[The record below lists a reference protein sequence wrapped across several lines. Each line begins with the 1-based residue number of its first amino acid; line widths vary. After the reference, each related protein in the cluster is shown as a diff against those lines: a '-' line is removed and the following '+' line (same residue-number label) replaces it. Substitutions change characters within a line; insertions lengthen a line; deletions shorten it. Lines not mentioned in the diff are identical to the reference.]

1 MKKLINYLRTIW
13 EGKDNKPSIR
23 RLFAIVFLAGI
34 IRMIERSY
42 SIDCDINT
50 EALMWLCVTLLAL
63 LGLTTVQNISEYKK
77 VPTEG
82 VVENND
88 NIK

>member
-1 MKKLINYLRTIW
+1 VKKLINYLRTIW

-23 RLFAIVFLAGI
+23 RLFAIVFLVGI